1 MNNSWLIPLLILIFV
16 LIWGLSVY
24 NQLVNLRNLAKN
36 AFSNIDVMLK
46 KRYDLIPQLVQTV
59 KAYMTYEKE
68 ILENITTLRNQA
80 IAHDNSENQKVQIN
94 NQLSDAIGNLM
105 LSVEAYPELKASKN
119 FLHLQRSI
127 AEVEEQLSA
136 SRRSYN
142 MAITQL
148 NTKTESIPSNL
159 IANWFGFERKPL
171 FKATATEKK
180 QIDVS
185 ISTSK
190 N

>member
-1 MNNSWLIPLLILIFV
+1 MVNELFVPILVLIII
-16 LIWGLSVY
+16 LIWGIAIY
-24 NQLVNLRNLAKN
+24 NQFINLRNLAKN

-46 KRYDLIPQLVQTV
+46 KRYDLIPQLVNTA
-59 KAYMTYEKE
+59 KAYMKHERATLEE
-68 ILENITTLRNQA
+68 ITKLRNQA
-80 IAHDNSENQKVQIN
+80 MAISDSENKKVQLN

-105 LSVEAYPELKASKN
+105 VSVEAYPELKASKN

-142 MAITQL
+142 MAVTQL
-148 NTKTESIPSNL
+148 NTKTERIPSNL

-171 FKATATEKK
+171 FNATATEKK
-180 QIDVS
+180 QINVDF
-185 ISTSK
+185 
-190 N
+190 